1 MEYKLTSRYG
11 CIKKVRKMTE
21 NEKNSESE
29 SGWLAKTSYA
39 LFDVGNSAV
48 GAMHATFIFA
58 VYFASTVAPEHGTS
72 YWGYTTGAAA
82 LVVAILGPILGGLAD
97 SRAQRKLFLGVVVFI
112 GVVATT
118 ILWKVE
124 PNESFIW
131 FALVFS
137 FFSILANELMF
148 VFYNALLPSVASKEN
163 MGRISGIG
171 WAVGYFGAI
180 VALVIALAVFI
191 MPEKAPF
198 GLDKDSSEHV
208 RATMVLAGIWL
219 LIFSLPLFF
228 FVREGSAASQLSKPW
243 QIIST
248 GWAEIGKIPGLR
260 RFLIARM
267 LYVDGLT
274 VVFAFIGIFA
284 AKVFGFSGQ
293 DVLLFAIA
301 VNFTCGVGALIG
313 GWFDDKL
320 GSFRTIRI
328 ALICLIII
336 GALVLFSPNAL
347 SFWIFSLIAG
357 LFIGP
362 VQSASRSL
370 VSHLAPAEHRAQIF
384 GFYMLAGKITSFS
397 GPVVYATVVL
407 WATQSPSIEKL
418 SFAIF
423 GEGNGTLGERAGMI
437 TVVLFLIAG
446 YFVLGKK
453 KPG

>member
-1 MEYKLTSRYG
+1 ME
-11 CIKKVRKMTE
+11 E
-21 NEKNSESE
+21 NKNTLEQE
-29 SGWLAKTSYA
+29 GGWLAKTSYA

-58 VYFASTVAPEHGTS
+58 VYFASVVAPEHGTS

-82 LVVAILGPILGGLAD
+82 IVVAILGPILGGLAD
-97 SRAQRKLFLGVVVFI
+97 SKAQRKMFLGIVVFI
-112 GVVATT
+112 GVIANI

-124 PNESFIW
+124 PNQSFLW
-131 FALVFS
+131 FALIFS

-148 VFYNALLPSVASKEN
+148 VFYNALLPSVASKRN

-180 VALVIALAVFI
+180 VALVIALVVFI
-191 MPEKAPF
+191 MPEEAPF
-198 GLDKDSSEHV
+198 GLNKDNSEHV
-208 RATMVLAGIWL
+208 RATMILAGLWL
-219 LIFSLPLFF
+219 LIFSLPLFL
-228 FVREGSAASQLSKPW
+228 FVREGDAASKLSKPW
-243 QIIST
+243 QIIKT

-274 VVFAFIGIFA
+274 VVFAFAGIFA
-284 AKVFGFSGQ
+284 AKVFGFSTQ

-301 VNFTCGVGALIG
+301 VNFTCGVGALVG

-320 GSFRTIRI
+320 GSFKTIRI
-328 ALICLIII
+328 SLIFLMIFGSC
-336 GALVLFSPNAL
+336 VLLSPNAL
-347 SFWIFSLIAG
+347 SFWIFGLTTG

-384 GFYMLAGKITSFS
+384 GFYMLAGKITSFL
-397 GPVVYATVVL
+397 GPFVYATIVL
-407 WATQSPSIEKL
+407 WATQSSMVDSL
-418 SFAIF
+418 SFTLF
-423 GEGNGTLGERAGMI
+423 GEGNSTLGERAGMV
-437 TVVLFLIAG
+437 TAVLFFIIG
-446 YFVLGKK
+446 YIVLGRK

>member
-1 MEYKLTSRYG
+1 
-11 CIKKVRKMTE
+11 MTE
-21 NEKNSESE
+21 NDNTHEQEG
-29 SGWLAKTSYA
+29 GWLAKTAYA

-58 VYFASTVAPEHGTS
+58 VYFASVVAPENGTS

-97 SRAQRKLFLGVVVFI
+97 SKAQRKMFLAVVVMI
-112 GVVATT
+112 GVIANI

-124 PNESFIW
+124 PNQAFIW
-131 FALVFS
+131 FALIFS

-148 VFYNALLPSVASKEN
+148 VFYNALLPSVASKKN
-163 MGRISGIG
+163 MGRVSGIG

-180 VALVIALAVFI
+180 IALVIALVVFI
-191 MPEKAPF
+191 MPEEAPF
-198 GLDKDSSEHV
+198 GLDKDNSEHV
-208 RATMVLAGIWL
+208 RATMILAGLWL
-219 LIFSLPLFF
+219 LIFSLPLFM
-228 FVREGSAASQLSKPW
+228 FVKEGQAASNLSKPW
-243 QIIST
+243 QIIKT

-320 GSFRTIRI
+320 GSFKTIRI
-328 ALICLIII
+328 ALIFLIII
-336 GALVLFSPNAL
+336 GFLVLLSPNAI

-370 VSHLAPAEHRAQIF
+370 VSHLSPAEHRAQIF

-407 WATQSPSIEKL
+407 WATQSPLVENL

-437 TVVLFLIAG
+437 TVVLFLVAG
-446 YFVLGKK
+446 FLVLGRKS
-453 KPG
+453 PG